1 MSWANTGEKRSLIS
15 LKQDNSVPKNDNVM
29 STFSKDLR
37 CWRVPGGVL
46 GPKTDGGVP
55 LAAENWTQKD
65 RGKNR
70 IWGQKDRILW
80 ELVVLIPQKIV
91 LVLVD
96 EKKYPKKIEFDPQ
109 NVKKGVKTAAHMYHP
124 SHREY
129 PPREY
134 DKVTLS

>member
-1 MSWANTGEKRSLIS
+1 MYVHIAVLTLG
-15 LKQDNSVPKNDNVM
+15 
-29 STFSKDLR
+29 
-37 CWRVPGGVL
+37 CWNPGVGVL

-96 EKKYPKKIEFDPQ
+96 EKKYPKKIEFNPQ
-109 NVKKGVKTAAHMYHP
+109 NVKKGGQNRSHPYHP
-124 SHREY
+124 
-129 PPREY
+129 
-134 DKVTLS
+134 T